1 MTNKIVSIL
10 IIGLLS
16 FLLYGVYS
24 KTQKSIK
31 SKRLECQSLTTT
43 FEKIFLETPV
53 NEAIKTLKNGNYE
66 IISHIEYSKYM
77 KSNLVNILTKNQSD
91 KILEDILEKNM
102 ITKKESL
109 DKKTII
115 DYYIYENDKEDSGK
129 KNNEA
134 KSYAGYLVF
143 EFKYE
148 NKLIY
153 KIQTDYMNLD
163 GSDINERMNC
173 VMNAPADLFVQPAG
187 EHPYS

>member
-1 MTNKIVSIL
+1 MTSKIVSII

-31 SKRLECQSLTTT
+31 SKRLECQSITTT
-43 FEKIFLETPV
+43 FEKIFLEAPI
-53 NEAIKTLKNGNYE
+53 NEAIKTLKNGNYQ

-77 KSNLVNILTKNQSD
+77 KSNLINILDKNQSD
-91 KILEDILEKNM
+91 VLLKNILEKNM
-102 ITKKESL
+102 ISKKEDS
-109 DKKTII
+109 KEKTII
-115 DYYIYENDKEDSGK
+115 DYYIYENDKEDNGK

-148 NKLIY
+148 NKLVY

-163 GSDINERMNC
+163 GNDIDKRMNC
-173 VMNAPADLFVQPAG
+173 VIDSFISIN
-187 EHPYS
+187 

>member
-173 VMNAPADLFVQPAG
+173 VMNSFL
-187 EHPYS
+187 SIN

>member
-1 MTNKIVSIL
+1 MKNYLLFIV
-10 IIGLLS
+10 IIFVGFIFYAVLTQ
-16 FLLYGVYS
+16 VS
-24 KTQKSIK
+24 KSSK
-31 SKRLECQSLTTT
+31 SKRVECQTKTTT
-43 FEKIFLETPV
+43 FEKIFLDKPIE
-53 NEAIKTLKNGNYE
+53 EAIKVLKNGNYK
-66 IISHIEYSKYM
+66 IVSTVEYSKYM

-173 VMNAPADLFVQPAG
+173 VMNSFL
-187 EHPYS
+187 SIN